1 MALAKRMIMMMM
13 IMMKMMIMMMRHAN
27 PVDDE
32 DDESFAED
40 WAKGNGE
47 REWGGARDKE
57 NTPNCSACTVRLGL
71 WHLPFPFRFLGCGK
85 YFQKPLPHVLMNDVL
100 M

>member
-13 IMMKMMIMMMRHAN
+13 MMMMMRHAN

-47 REWGGARDKE
+47 REWGGAWDKE
-57 NTPNCSACTVRLGL
+57 DTPNCSACTVRLGL
-71 WHLPFPFRFLGCGK
+71 WHDDDQDKEENGTEQDGGLTVCLRTGATVK
-85 YFQKPLPHVLMNDVL
+85 
-100 M
+100 